1 MSIDIRFDIRREDF
15 SLRVDFSAPSR
26 GVTALFG
33 PSGCGKTTLLRAI
46 AGLEKRGGG
55 TLVVQG
61 RVWQDERHFL
71 PPHKRPLGYVFQEA
85 SLFAHLDIRRN
96 LEYGLKR
103 LGTKTPRVSFGQ
115 AVDFLGIG
123 HLLTRRP
130 YQLSGGERQRVA
142 IGRALLSSPQVLLM
156 DEPLAALDRFAKNE
170 IMPCLERLYDE
181 LSIPV
186 LYVSHDMTEIERL
199 ADFMVLMETA
209 KDEKG
214 GQRSG
219 RGRATGSLEDL
230 LFDPDLPLA
239 RMPDA
244 ASVLTGELVALDKAY
259 GLATFRVGG
268 AVFLVPDMR
277 GEIGTRHRL
286 RIEASNVALTRVRAP
301 QGSSILNGPEARIV
315 GAQPFGAYQMSVFLR
330 LGADGGGAPLLARI
344 TRKSWDGLKLEAGD
358 KVHALVKS
366 VALTR
371 RR

>member
-15 SLRVDFSAPSR
+15 SLAVDFSVPAR

-46 AGLEKRGGG
+46 AGLEKSRGG

-61 RVWQDERHFL
+61 VPWQDDERFL

-96 LEYGLKR
+96 LEYGLRR
-103 LGTKTPRVSFGQ
+103 LGAQAPRVSFGQ

-123 HLLTRRP
+123 HLLARRP
-130 YQLSGGERQRVA
+130 HQLSGGERQRVA

-156 DEPLAALDRFAKNE
+156 DEPLAALDRLAKNE

-199 ADFMVLMETA
+199 ADFMVLMETTSGA
-209 KDEKG
+209 EGTPRPTGARTSGAEGAPRPTG
-214 GQRSG
+214 GRRTG
-219 RGRATGSLEDL
+219 RVRAIGPLEDL
-230 LFDPDLPLA
+230 LFDPALPLS

-244 ASVLTGELVALDKAY
+244 ASVLAGELVALDKTY

-268 AVFLVPDMR
+268 AEFLVP
-277 GEIGTRHRL
+277 
-286 RIEASNVALTRVRAP
+286 
-301 QGSSILNGPEARIV
+301 
-315 GAQPFGAYQMSVFLR
+315 
-330 LGADGGGAPLLARI
+330 
-344 TRKSWDGLKLEAGD
+344 
-358 KVHALVKS
+358 
-366 VALTR
+366 
-371 RR
+371 